1 MTCYI
6 SKPGDGGN
14 PRFPGWGLGCPT
26 LAWLQNGILRQAGT
40 GSSGWKCWPGR
51 ESWPHTQAW
60 SRGPGANSKGK
71 GDRQGHGEYTEIEG
85 QGGWERAGRGNARRD
100 KKKKKGKT
108 FKREKDGETP
118 GGETRLGLLERK
130 MPKKFR
136 HVNSFFRAGSVL
148 LRMLALVTIFLHS
161 HEIPLFTHRNSKN

>member
-1 MTCYI
+1 M
-6 SKPGDGGN
+6 GEG
-14 PRFPGWGLGCPT
+14 
-26 LAWLQNGILRQAGT
+26 RQR
-40 GSSGWKCWPGR
+40 KCT
-51 ESWPHTQAW
+51 E
-60 SRGPGANSKGK
+60 
-71 GDRQGHGEYTEIEG
+71 RQ
-85 QGGWERAGRGNARRD
+85 
-100 KKKKKGKT
+100 KKKKGKT

>member
-1 MTCYI
+1 M
-6 SKPGDGGN
+6 
-14 PRFPGWGLGCPT
+14 
-26 LAWLQNGILRQAGT
+26 
-40 GSSGWKCWPGR
+40 
-51 ESWPHTQAW
+51 
-60 SRGPGANSKGK
+60 
-71 GDRQGHGEYTEIEG
+71 HGET
-85 QGGWERAGRGNARRD
+85 

-108 FKREKDGETP
+108 FKREKDGEAP